1 MKQLYAL
8 GILLS
13 VCFTSFAQ
21 EGDLDLSFNGTG
33 YRIMV
38 PGNFTLPATGYA
50 IAVQPDGKIVTAGP
64 GRGVTSSGPQFM
76 ITRQLTTGAPDPTFG
91 TNGIV
96 YIDPEGADEDGA
108 GTAAYGLAIAPDGKI
123 VVVGAL
129 VSWYDFSPSLYWTTI
144 VRLNSNGTRDNS
156 FNDNG
161 VLNISLNGETV
172 NAFQGAWDVAVQ
184 PDNKIV
190 ITGISNSGTMDRMT
204 IARFTPEG
212 LLDNSFNGTG
222 VVYANFPYSSQGYG
236 LKLQPDGKIISVGRA
251 LNASN
256 NYDIAVVRLNPDGSY
271 DNSFDG
277 DGKYTKDFN
286 GGLDEATDVDVQTDG
301 KIVVSGTAFLP
312 AATPTLLRLTTTG
325 SPDPSFDGDGIRPI
339 SIATNNSGQ
348 AVVAQSDGRIVW
360 LVTTGTV
367 FFIVKLNADGTTYN
381 PFNFDGVAV
390 YSYAGQGN
398 GYDIALQSDGKI
410 VATGF
415 GQNAFGLPGQAPN
428 VGRGITR
435 ILNFVGTVPVTIT
448 CPSSY
453 QVNTGF
459 NNTDNC
465 TGLVPGLFAATNPES
480 PYTYTLTGATT
491 GSGNQSAPAIF
502 NRGVTTVTYTVTGQP
517 DKTCSFTVTVVDN
530 KPPVLSCAPS
540 ISYCYNPTNN
550 YIVAPV
556 TPTDNCGVTSVS
568 YTITGATVRSGNS
581 TNASGT
587 FNPGISIINWT
598 AADAAGNI
606 STCQQQMTVSG
617 ITANVADQYAVN
629 PGGAANTIYLGYGSQ
644 SLTYTVTPSGGQA
657 PYSYAWSNGSTG
669 STASFSTATA
679 GTNTLS
685 VTVTDSR
692 GCSTTATKTIYV
704 VDVRCGNKGAN
715 VSVCKPNGK
724 SNTICVSPNAVA
736 AQLATG
742 AYLGACTSGRSSS
755 DLLVEARLRASIT
768 PNPTSSQFELVIDAT
783 NKAEKVLV
791 EVFDIAGRKLQQ
803 WKVSSE
809 TKLSIGDTYG
819 SGTYL
824 VQVSQKGETPVI
836 HKLIKL

>member
-8 GILLS
+8 CILLS
-13 VCFTSFAQ
+13 VCVASFAQ
-21 EGDLDLSFNGTG
+21 EGDLDLTFNGTG

-76 ITRQLTTGAPDPTFG
+76 ITRQLTNGTPDPTFG

-108 GTAAYGLAIAPDGKI
+108 GTAAYGVALTSDGKI

-144 VRLNSNGTRDNS
+144 VRLNSNGTRDNT
-156 FNDNG
+156 FNGDG
-161 VLNISLNGETV
+161 VLNISLNAETV
-172 NAFQGAWDVAVQ
+172 NTFQGAWDVAVQ

-190 ITGISNSGTMDRMT
+190 ITGISNDGTKDRMT
-204 IARFTPEG
+204 IARFNPDG
-212 LLDNSFNGTG
+212 LLDGSFNGVG
-222 VVYANFPYSSQGYG
+222 VVYVNFPFSSQGYG
-236 LKLQPDGKIISVGRA
+236 LKLQADGKILSVGRA

-256 NYDIAVVRLNPDGSY
+256 NYDMAVVRLNPDGSY
-271 DNSFDG
+271 DNTFDG
-277 DGKYTKDFN
+277 DGKYTKDF

-301 KIVVSGTAFLP
+301 KILVSGTAFLP
-312 AATPTLLRLTTTG
+312 GATPTLLRLTTTG
-325 SPDPSFDGDGIRPI
+325 SPDPTFDGDGVRTIG
-339 SIATNNSGQ
+339 IATNNSGQ
-348 AVVAQSDGRIVW
+348 AVIAQSDGRIIW
-360 LVTTGTV
+360 LVTTSST
-367 FFIVKLNADGTTYN
+367 FFIVKLNANGTTYD
-381 PFNFDGVAV
+381 PFSFDGVGV
-390 YSYAGQGN
+390 YNYSGLGN
-398 GYDIALQSDGKI
+398 AYDIALQADGKI

-415 GQNAFGLPGQAPN
+415 GQNAFALPGQAPN
-428 VGRGITR
+428 VGRGISR
-435 ILNFVGTVPVTIT
+435 ILNAVGVTPVTIT
-448 CPSSY
+448 CPSSLT
-453 QVNTGF
+453 VNTGI

-465 TGLVPGLFAATNPES
+465 TGLAPALLATTSLEV
-480 PYTYTLTGATT
+480 PYTYSMTGATT
-491 GSGNQSAPAIF
+491 GTGSQYAGPIF
-502 NRGVTTVTYTVTGQP
+502 NRGVTTITYTVVGQP

-550 YIVAPV
+550 YTVAPV

-568 YTITGATVRSGNS
+568 YTITGATVRSGNT

-587 FNPGISIINWT
+587 FNPGLSIINWT
-598 AADAAGNI
+598 ATDASGNI

-617 ITANVADQYAVN
+617 ITAVVADQYAVN

-669 STASFSTATA
+669 STASFSPATA

-692 GCSTTATKTIYV
+692 GCSTTISKTIYV

-715 VSVCKPNGK
+715 VSICKPNGK
-724 SNTICVSPNAVA
+724 ANTICVSPNAVA

-783 NKAEKVLV
+783 NKTEKLLV

-803 WKVSSE
+803 WNVSSQ
-809 TKLSIGDTYG
+809 TKLSIGDSYR

-824 VQVSQKGETPVI
+824 VQVSQNGETPVI